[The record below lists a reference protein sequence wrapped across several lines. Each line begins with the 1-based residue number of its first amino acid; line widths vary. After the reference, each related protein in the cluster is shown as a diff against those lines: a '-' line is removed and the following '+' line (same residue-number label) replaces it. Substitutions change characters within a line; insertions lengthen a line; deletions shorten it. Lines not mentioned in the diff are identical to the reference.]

1 MPPVM
6 LLDPVTVTL
15 RVLCGRLCV
24 GLWLSS
30 RMLRVEAN
38 QLENTEH
45 PSSLTRRQLR
55 HFERLGGAQPLDDM
69 LVPAPKAPPA
79 PARTRRE
86 ALSLERSAV
95 RLSGAVP
102 EEVSPGSAVIS
113 SEDVK
118 SAPSSKSK
126 PARDVPVDHGA
137 ASSSVPRQV
146 SPPARMRRGRAVV
159 AMTLA
164 ALLVVGTSLATTI
177 PRPSVVAAPLEAI
190 QSSQAMAASPSVT
203 GPSATRDGYTV
214 TEAKK
219 QAVAAGISVAD
230 TYINN
235 PSSSVQWPFPVG
247 VPISDYFGPR
257 SSPGGIGS
265 TDHKG
270 VDFTP
275 GEGAPISAVADGV
288 VRLVQATD
296 QGGLGVHVVIDHV
309 IDGQNVSSWYG
320 HMLTG
325 SPTVEE
331 GQVVVAGQQIGSV
344 GNTGVSTGA
353 HTHLEIHVGSTPV
366 DPYAFISSR
375 N

>member
-1 MPPVM
+1 
-6 LLDPVTVTL
+6 
-15 RVLCGRLCV
+15 
-24 GLWLSS
+24 
-30 RMLRVEAN
+30 
-38 QLENTEH
+38 
-45 PSSLTRRQLR
+45 
-55 HFERLGGAQPLDDM
+55 
-69 LVPAPKAPPA
+69 
-79 PARTRRE
+79 
-86 ALSLERSAV
+86 
-95 RLSGAVP
+95 
-102 EEVSPGSAVIS
+102 
-113 SEDVK
+113 
-118 SAPSSKSK
+118 
-126 PARDVPVDHGA
+126 
-137 ASSSVPRQV
+137 
-146 SPPARMRRGRAVV
+146 
-159 AMTLA
+159 MTLA

-177 PRPSVVAAPLEAI
+177 PRPAVVAAPLEAI
-190 QSSQAMAASPSVT
+190 QSSQAMAASPSIA
-203 GPSATRDGYTV
+203 GPAATRDGYTV

-235 PSSSVQWPFPVG
+235 PTGAVQWPFPVG

-275 GEGAPISAVADGV
+275 GQGAPIGAVADGV